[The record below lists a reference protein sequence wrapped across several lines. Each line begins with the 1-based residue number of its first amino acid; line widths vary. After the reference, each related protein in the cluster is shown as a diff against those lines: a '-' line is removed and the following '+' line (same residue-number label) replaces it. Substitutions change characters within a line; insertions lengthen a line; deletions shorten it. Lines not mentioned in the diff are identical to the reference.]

1 MRLVDQLQSARG
13 VAGCGPRQEVPQL
26 RLHSA
31 HNARGRAGP
40 GQTGLG
46 QEVLTLEVGQVTT
59 VAVDRGQ
66 GVKTAATSEVKAH
79 RGAVT
84 RGDLT
89 SDGEHASVELQA
101 AETDTDRLA
110 QQPGGHPASPGQLL
124 VQQSLES
131 GRHLRQSGLTRP
143 SHRSVEFHVTDERRK
158 L

>member
-1 MRLVDQLQSARG
+1 MTLNVLHPFTI
-13 VAGCGPRQEVPQL
+13 GPLPCRT
-26 RLHSA
+26 
-31 HNARGRAGP
+31 GP
-40 GQTGLG
+40 EETGLRK
-46 QEVLTLEVGQVTT
+46 EVLTLEEGQIAT
-59 VAVDRGQ
+59 VAVDGGQ
-66 GVKTAATSEVKAH
+66 GLITPATGEVKAD
-79 RGAVT
+79 GGTVT
-84 RGDLT
+84 HCHMTADWEDARVQ
-89 SDGEHASVELQA
+89 SEA